1 MQTGKKESLFFLNV
15 ISSKILY
22 KEKKKLFYFFY
33 PVKKWGVPKSSVIW
47 VNPTPNMEY
56 VSICMLC
63 AILIPVLYSRVQL
76 FT

>member
-15 ISSKILY
+15 VSSKILY
-22 KEKKKLFYFFY
+22 KEKKKLFYFY
-33 PVKKWGVPKSSVIW
+33 PVQKWGVPKSSVIW

-63 AILIPVLYSRVQL
+63 AILIPVLYSTVQL